1 MYQALLAFHSLFRWL
16 VLISLL
22 YAIYRAY
29 KGWLSGRV
37 FTAFDNAVR
46 HTTATLAHIQLI
58 LGLWLYF
65 ISPIVK
71 YFLHHFKDAVHERQF
86 RFFGMEHSTM
96 MLIAITLI
104 TIGSALAKRKKTGK
118 EKFKVMAIWFT
129 IALVII
135 LSSVP
140 WAFSPVVSRPY
151 FRPWNLF
158 K

>member
-1 MYQALLAFHSLFRWL
+1 MYPALLAFHSLFRWL

-22 YAIYRAY
+22 YAIFRAY
-29 KGWLSGRV
+29 RGWFSGKP
-37 FTAFDNAVR
+37 FSAYDNTVR

-65 ISPIVK
+65 ISPIIK

-86 RFFGMEHSTM
+86 RFFGIEHSTM
-96 MLIAITLI
+96 MLTAITII
-104 TIGSALAKRKKTGK
+104 TIGSALAKRKITSK
-118 EKFKVMAIWFT
+118 EKFKTMAIWFT

-151 FRPWNLF
+151 FRMLAI
-158 K
+158 